1 MAAIVTSELDPT
13 RLPRHVAI
21 IMDGNGRWAR
31 RRLLPRIEGH
41 RQGAKS
47 VRRAIEFC
55 GDTGIKILTLYAFST
70 ENWQRPKREVSG
82 LMRLLSEFID
92 SELDELH
99 ENDVKLSTIGD
110 LDRIPAAMEAKI
122 KAAKSRTADNKSL
135 ILNIALSYGGR
146 QDIVRAAKGLARA
159 LKSGTVDEDSVTEE
173 VFGRYLYTAGLP
185 DPDLLIRTGGEL
197 RISNFLLW
205 QTAYTELYF
214 TPVLWPDF
222 GKEDFLRAIE
232 EYRSRQRRFGM
243 TSEQVETDEGVE

>member
-1 MAAIVTSELDPT
+1 V
-13 RLPRHVAI
+13 
-21 IMDGNGRWAR
+21 
-31 RRLLPRIEGH
+31 
-41 RQGAKS
+41 
-47 VRRAIEFC
+47 EFC
-55 GDTGIKILTLYAFST
+55 GDAGVEVLTLYAFST

-99 ENDVKLSTIGD
+99 RNDVRLTTIGD
-110 LDRIPAAMEAKI
+110 LERIPPAMAAKI
-122 KAAKSRTADNKSL
+122 DAAKTRTADNKSL

-146 QDIVRAAKGLARA
+146 QDIVRAAKRLVRA
-159 LKSGTVDEDSVTEE
+159 VKSGTLDEDSVTEE
-173 VFGRYLYTAGLP
+173 LFGRYLYTGELP

-222 GKEDFLRAIE
+222 GKEDFLEAIE

-243 TSEQVETDEGVE
+243 TSEQIETDREVK